1 MKSKILLKQPVI
13 FLLLFLVGTILFTS
27 IILRAQVAP
36 QQSQT
41 QSNSSPAANKFPGT
55 KLTYKII
62 DASNK
67 TFGYDIYANERMMI
81 HQASIPALPGNEGFK
96 TKNTA
101 EKVAQLVIAKIK
113 KGEMPPTV
121 TVEEMKKLNAIN

>member
-1 MKSKILLKQPVI
+1 MKSKILPKQTAI
-13 FLLLFLVGTILFTS
+13 FLPFFMGAILFTT

-36 QQSQT
+36 QQPQT
-41 QSNSSPAANKFPGT
+41 QSSNSFPAAKFSDT

-67 TFGYDIYANERMMI
+67 TFGYDIYANERMII
-81 HQASIPALPGNEGFK
+81 HQASMPALPGNEGFK

-101 EKVAQLVIAKIK
+101 EKVAQFVIAQIK

-121 TVEEMKKLNAIN
+121 TVEEMKKLNALK

>member
-1 MKSKILLKQPVI
+1 MKNKILLKQPVI

-36 QQSQT
+36 QQPQT
-41 QSNSSPAANKFPGT
+41 QSSNSFTAANKFPDT

-81 HQASIPALPGNEGFK
+81 HQAFIEMISGNMTLLPMRGR
-96 TKNTA
+96 
-101 EKVAQLVIAKIK
+101 K
-113 KGEMPPTV
+113 KPT
-121 TVEEMKKLNAIN
+121 